1 MWPEDLATV
10 SKDESSMRDS
20 ISDIPDR
27 GGVFLPFLPI
37 AGSILEVSSASV
49 SSRSGGKNDGGSWGS
64 KVRYLQT
71 LQQLL
76 LPYCCPY
83 G

>member
-1 MWPEDLATV
+1 MSPEDLATV
-10 SKDESSMRDS
+10 SNDESSMRNS

-27 GGVFLPFLPI
+27 GGVFLPILPI
-37 AGSILEVSSASV
+37 EGSILEVSSASV
-49 SSRSGGKNDGGSWGS
+49 SSRSGGKSDRGSWRN

-71 LQQLL
+71 LLQLL